1 MQTIDVKGKKCP
13 EPLIIVKRAIKSAA
27 SDETFTV
34 ISDNEQATCNLEGM
48 LTEMKIKFFCTRGEK
63 ENTLTFS
70 LDGREVV
77 VSEEEPTCPVPEKRE
92 GYVVVISSDQMGGN
106 AELGKML
113 MRGYVNS
120 LSQQDRL
127 PAKIVLYNSGVL
139 ITDKDS
145 DTVHALK
152 EMSDE
157 GVDIILCGVCV
168 DFFEFKE
175 KMGVGRI
182 SNMMEIATVTSN
194 APHVVYP

>member
-1 MQTIDVKGKKCP
+1 MQVIDVKGKKCP
-13 EPLIIVKRAIKSAA
+13 EPLIIVKRAIKGAA

-34 ISDNEQATCNLEGM
+34 YSDNEQATCNLEGM
-48 LTEMKIKFFCTRGEK
+48 LTEMGIKFSTKRGEK
-63 ENTLTFS
+63 ENTLSFS

-77 VSEEEPTCPVPEKRE
+77 VSEEDPTCAVPAKNES
-92 GYVVVISSDQMGGN
+92 YVVVISTDQMGGN
-106 AELGKML
+106 RELGKML

-127 PAKIVLYNSGVL
+127 PSKIVLYNSGVL

-145 DTVHALK
+145 DTVITLR
-152 EMSDE
+152 EMSE
-157 GVDIILCGVCV
+157 AGVDIILCGVCV
-168 DFFEFKE
+168 DFFDFKE

-194 APHVVYP
+194 ASHIVYP